1 MIRMLRWPLVFAAV
15 LAVGACSSLTGKKEP
30 FTVYAPRY
38 TAPSDGAKGTPVQ
51 WQLSI
56 DTPVASDALDTP
68 RMLVMPSPGA
78 IETYK
83 GARWSDTAPLLLRA
97 LMVQAF
103 QQSGRISGVGASTSG
118 LHGDYLLAV
127 DLYDFETQYRD
138 GSPHAVIRFNAK
150 LTDSSTNRIAAA
162 RTFEADAP
170 VGGAQA
176 AAAAAAFDEA
186 LAQLLPSVVDWAL
199 TEGESRWQKNAP
211 QRTTR

>member
-1 MIRMLRWPLVFAAV
+1 MMRMLRWLLPLAV
-15 LAVGACSSLTGKKEP
+15 ALVVGACSSLTGKKEP

-38 TAPSDGAKGTPVQ
+38 TAAADAAKGPSVP

-56 DTPVASDALDTP
+56 DTPIASDALDTA

-78 IETYK
+78 LETYK

-138 GSPHAVIRFNAK
+138 GSPHAVIRLNAK

-162 RTFEADAP
+162 RAFEADAP
-170 VGGAQA
+170 VAGSQA
-176 AAAAAAFDEA
+176 AAAAAAFDQA
-186 LAQLLPSVVDWAL
+186 LAELLPSIVDWAL
-199 TEGESRWQKNAP
+199 TEGESRWEKNAP
-211 QRTTR
+211 QRAAR